1 MVFTLEPGAYF
12 AGQMGIRIEDDVH
25 LTERGAVRL
34 TDAPRDLLV
43 L

>member
-1 MVFTLEPGAYF
+1 
-12 AGQMGIRIEDDVH
+12 MGIRIEDDVH